1 MAETA
6 IGFRSGSSKKTS
18 WRKRRRL
25 PNPHVPRN
33 GRGGSRHGRRSGGR
47 RRNDGLRLLPLAAWR
62 ESSTNSRGPHAAKAR
77 ESRGKCK
84 STVRGN
90 YGYTDGARREGRDGL
105 LPTTEGG
112 PQADQ

>member
-6 IGFRSGSSKKTS
+6 IGFRSGSSKKAS

-33 GRGGSRHGRRSGGR
+33 GGGGSRHGRRPGGR
-47 RRNDGLRLLPLAAWR
+47 IRNDGLRLLLLAAWR
-62 ESSTNSRGPHAAKAR
+62 ESSTNSPGPHAAKAR
-77 ESRGKCK
+77 EFPGKRK

-90 YGYTDGARREGRDGL
+90 YGYIDGDRREGRDGL
-105 LPTTEGG
+105 LPITDGG